1 MFDRR
6 EFVSSVMAKVV
17 AENESEEGRPAKV
30 DSPDVTSPEITA
42 MREKAAKSSGL
53 SLALAGRLSGTTEAE
68 IKADADRLME
78 AIRSMPANLRTQPK
92 SILPTGGAVDQPPHH
107 LDIDPIKLAANI
119 MARRLGS

>member
-1 MFDRR
+1 MDRR
-6 EFVSSVMAKVV
+6 ELVNSAIANAVEEV
-17 AENESEEGRPAKV
+17 ESEGGRSAKA
-30 DSPDVTSPEITA
+30 DFPDVNLPEFTA
-42 MREKAAKSSGL
+42 MREKVAKSSGL

-78 AIRSMPANLRTQPK
+78 AIRSMPANLRTHPK
-92 SILPTGGAVDQPPHH
+92 SLVPTGGAVDQPPSH

>member
-1 MFDRR
+1 MDRR
-6 EFVSSVMAKVV
+6 ELVNSAIASAM
-17 AENESEEGRPAKV
+17 EEV
-30 DSPDVTSPEITA
+30 DSAGSRSGKPDSPNVDSPEITA
-42 MREKAAKSSGL
+42 MREKVAKSSGL

-78 AIRSMPANLRTQPK
+78 AIRSMPANLHTRPK
-92 SILPTGGAVDQPPHH
+92 SLVPTGGAVDQPPSH

>member
-1 MFDRR
+1 MDRR
-6 EFVSSVMAKVV
+6 EFVSSVMANVM
-17 AENESEEGRPAKV
+17 AEDGAKEGRPAQGT
-30 DSPDVTSPEITA
+30 SADVSSPEVTA
-42 MREKAAKSSGL
+42 IREKVAKSSGL

-78 AIRSMPANLRTQPK
+78 AIRSMPANLHTHPK
-92 SILPTGGAVDQPPHH
+92 SLVPTGGAVDQPTH

>member
-1 MFDRR
+1 MDRR
-6 EFVSSVMAKVV
+6 ELVNSAIANAVEEV
-17 AENESEEGRPAKV
+17 ESEEGRPAQGT
-30 DSPDVTSPEITA
+30 SADVSSPEVTA
-42 MREKAAKSSGL
+42 IREKVAKSSGL

-78 AIRSMPANLRTQPK
+78 AIRSMPANLHTQPK
-92 SILPTGGAVDQPPHH
+92 SLVPTGGAVDQPPSH